1 MENKRLICPVCGA
14 VFSSNA
20 AFYSHIN
27 EHARKDKENE
37 RIAKE
42 NELIA
47 KNVESDFQLIK
58 AEFNEFLTVLKNFNK
73 AYSEFG
79 YDAWINLD
87 DELVLST
94 PDETVRGTISTPD
107 KTTCGNCKTE
117 PSSFEQFL
125 EDFVNDTIS
134 KKETKPCTP
143 NYKEILH
150 NISDSF
156 DKEEN
161 VTEADIINKIK
172 EQLGNFSSI
181 DESQFV
187 DGLVEAAVEELFE
200 MLSKGEI

>member
-27 EHARKDKENE
+27 EHAKKDKENE
-37 RIAKE
+37 C
-42 NELIA
+42 IA

-58 AEFNEFLTVLKNFNK
+58 AKFDEFLTILRNFNE

-79 YDAWINLD
+79 YDAWIDLG

-94 PDETVRGTISTPD
+94 PDETVRGVISTPD

-134 KKETKPCTP
+134 KKQTKPCAP
-143 NYKEILH
+143 DYKEILH

-156 DKEEN
+156 DKEED
-161 VTEADIINKIK
+161 VTEADLINKIR
-172 EQLGNFSSI
+172 EQSENFSSI
-181 DESQFV
+181 DESQFIN
-187 DGLVEAAVEELFE
+187 GLAEAAVEELFE

>member
-14 VFSSNA
+14 IFSSNA

-27 EHARKDKENE
+27 EHAEKDKENE
-37 RIAKE
+37 RIAK
-42 NELIA
+42 
-47 KNVESDFQLIK
+47 NVERDFQLIK
-58 AEFNEFLTVLKNFNK
+58 AEFNEFITVLRNFNE
-73 AYSEFG
+73 AYSKYG

-94 PDETVRGTISTPD
+94 PDETVHGTISTPD

-125 EDFVNDTIS
+125 EDFVNDTIN
-134 KKETKPCTP
+134 KKETKPCAP

-150 NISDSF
+150 HIADSF

-161 VTEADIINKIK
+161 VTEDDLINKIR
-172 EQLGNFSSI
+172 EQLENFSSI
-181 DESQFV
+181 DESQFMN
-187 DGLVEAAVEELFE
+187 GLAEAALEELFE
-200 MLSKGEI
+200 MFK

>member
-27 EHARKDKENE
+27 EHAKKDKENE
-37 RIAKE
+37 C
-42 NELIA
+42 IA

-58 AEFNEFLTVLKNFNK
+58 AKFDEFLTILRNFNE

-94 PDETVRGTISTPD
+94 PDET
-107 KTTCGNCKTE
+107 TCGNCKTK

-134 KKETKPCTP
+134 KKDTKPCAP
-143 NYKEILH
+143 DYKEILH

-156 DKEEN
+156 DKEED
-161 VTEADIINKIK
+161 VTEADLINKIR
-172 EQLGNFSSI
+172 EQSENFSSI
-181 DESQFV
+181 DESQFIN
-187 DGLVEAAVEELFE
+187 GLAEAAVEELFE

>member
-27 EHARKDKENE
+27 EHAEKDKENE
-37 RIAKE
+37 RIAK
-42 NELIA
+42 
-47 KNVESDFQLIK
+47 NVERDFQLIK
-58 AEFNEFLTVLKNFNK
+58 AEFNEFITVLRNFNE
-73 AYSEFG
+73 AYSKYG

-94 PDETVRGTISTPD
+94 PDETVHGAVSIPD
-107 KTTCGNCKTE
+107 KATCGNCKTE

-134 KKETKPCTP
+134 KKETKPCAP

-150 NISDSF
+150 DIADSF
-156 DKEEN
+156 DKEED
-161 VTEADIINKIK
+161 VTEADLINKII
-172 EQLGNFSSI
+172 EQSENFSSI
-181 DESQFV
+181 DESQFIN
-187 DGLVEAAVEELFE
+187 GLAEEAIEELFE
-200 MLSKGEI
+200 ILSEGEI

>member
-1 MENKRLICPVCGA
+1 MEDKRLICPVCGA

-27 EHARKDKENE
+27 EHAKKDKENE
-37 RIAKE
+37 C
-42 NELIA
+42 IA

-58 AEFNEFLTVLKNFNK
+58 AEFDEFLTILRNFNE

-87 DELVLST
+87 DELVLSA
-94 PDETVRGTISTPD
+94 PDETVRVDISTPD
-107 KTTCGNCKTE
+107 KATCGNCKTE
-117 PSSFEQFL
+117 SSSFEQFL

-134 KKETKPCTP
+134 KKETKPCAP

-150 NISDSF
+150 HIADSF
-156 DKEEN
+156 DKEED
-161 VTEADIINKIK
+161 VTEDDLINKII
-172 EQLGNFSSI
+172 EQSENFSSI

-187 DGLVEAAVEELFE
+187 DGLAEAALEELFE

>member
-1 MENKRLICPVCGA
+1 MEDKRLICPVCGA

-27 EHARKDKENE
+27 EHAKKDKENE
-37 RIAKE
+37 C
-42 NELIA
+42 IA

-58 AEFNEFLTVLKNFNK
+58 AKFNEFLTVLRNFNK

-94 PDETVRGTISTPD
+94 PDETVRGAVSIPD
-107 KTTCGNCKTE
+107 KATCSNCKTE

-134 KKETKPCTP
+134 KKETKPCAP
-143 NYKEILH
+143 NYKDILH
-150 NISDSF
+150 DIADSF

-161 VTEADIINKIK
+161 VTEADLINKII
-172 EQLGNFSSI
+172 EQSKNFSSI
-181 DESQFV
+181 DESQFIN
-187 DGLVEAAVEELFE
+187 GLAEAAIEELFE
-200 MLSKGEI
+200 ILSEGEI